1 MLTKRADSGRCSPKR
16 GSRLCRSVPLA
27 QHFDEDI
34 FELAELLVP
43 AEVPTHR
50 WVETIQTA

>member
-34 FELAELLVP
+34 FELAELLVA